1 MGNHSF
7 SDLKMI
13 LGHRVPGRQS
23 LALAEYTQ
31 VPVRGLDCPLSN
43 RHTLA
48 GLVRWNTGAAAWLP
62 REVPSASPSPT
73 YSFIFNSDC
82 CQDYWKTV
90 KTQKPPLCGRWTDH
104 GGGVGTDNGVL
115 VRLKAEGH
123 PSVGRDA
130 HESGG
135 N

>member
-1 MGNHSF
+1 M
-7 SDLKMI
+7 
-13 LGHRVPGRQS
+13 
-23 LALAEYTQ
+23 
-31 VPVRGLDCPLSN
+31 
-43 RHTLA
+43 
-48 GLVRWNTGAAAWLP
+48 
-62 REVPSASPSPT
+62 
-73 YSFIFNSDC
+73 
-82 CQDYWKTV
+82 
-90 KTQKPPLCGRWTDH
+90 KTQKPPLCGQWTDH